1 MAHKWSEIKHK
12 SKPEMQSKTAREV
25 VSKTTFTTDSK
36 DRDGGK
42 IILDHVFAV
51 IREFRST
58 GKLTVDFSQGS
69 VCAPPTFEERQKVN
83 VE

>member
-1 MAHKWSEIKHK
+1 
-12 SKPEMQSKTAREV
+12 MQTKTTREV
-25 VSKTTFTTDSK
+25 VSKTSFTTESK
-36 DRDGGK
+36 ERDGGK
-42 IILDHVFAV
+42 LILDHVFAV

-69 VCAPPTFEERQKVN
+69 ICAPPTFEERQKVN

>member
-1 MAHKWSEIKHK
+1 MSHNRK
-12 SKPEMQSKTAREV
+12 EMQTKTNREV
-25 VSKTTFTTDSK
+25 VSKTSFTTEDKS
-36 DRDGGK
+36 RDGGK
-42 IILDHVFAV
+42 LILDGVFAV

-69 VCAPPTFEERQKVN
+69 ICAPPTFEERQKVN